1 MADIQ
6 TNDSGRKRGGIRSK
20 KLSTRVDLTPM
31 VDLGFLLITFF
42 IFTTTLSRP
51 TSMHLVLPTDGP
63 PTKTGESKTLN
74 LILDANNRIA
84 YYKGNNLSSVQ
95 TTDFS
100 ADGIRT
106 VLQKQKDLLPN
117 RNDLVVLI
125 KPSDFASYQNI
136 VAVLDEMQ
144 INQIRKYLIMDITT
158 EEKNSILL
166 NRN

>member
-1 MADIQ
+1 MAEIQ
-6 TNDSGRKRGGIRSK
+6 QSESKRRGVRSK

-42 IFTTTLSRP
+42 IFTTALSKP
-51 TSMHLVLPTDGP
+51 AAMHLVLPADGP
-63 PTKTGESKTLN
+63 PTTSGASKTLS
-74 LILDANNRIA
+74 LILDANNQIA
-84 YYKGNNLSSVQ
+84 YYKGTNLSAVK

-100 ADGIRT
+100 ANGIRT

-125 KPSDFASYQNI
+125 KPSDFSSYENI

-144 INQIRKYLIMDITT
+144 INQIRKYLIMDLT
-158 EEKNSILL
+158 EAEKNRIVL
-166 NRN
+166 NHN